1 MMLIPP
7 RVIAVDDDR
16 NHLDGLARALN
27 QYGVA
32 CLQFHFTGDTTGI
45 KSCPSVRVIFA
56 DLHLVGSTAPDHAK
70 DFSTIGGLI
79 QETIK
84 PSGPYFIVLW
94 TRYPDQATG
103 LQDFL
108 EHRLKDVTK
117 PFAVLPIDKSVHLD
131 IGGNVKS
138 VKKLVETIADIAQKQ
153 PQIAALLN
161 WEDRVLGAAADTV
174 SSILI
179 LAEPTTEAA
188 RRAEEVGR
196 LLARLAVE
204 AVGRKHVEQDR
215 FRAVNEALLPILA
228 DRISV
233 LRSADDANEAW
244 KEAFS
249 EADLGRS
256 LSPEEAA
263 KLNRFV
269 HIEASIQGN
278 SGAERGSVIPLPDNL
293 SGEKFEGTFGLKQ
306 ENVAKKQLGCNNFLT
321 DDERFQWVL
330 VQSQAACDYAQR
342 QPGPLPFYLG
352 LDIEVS
358 TKPRDKPPAAL
369 WTSPPFEISGRM
381 RVLRVSARF
390 QVSIPIQVAETN
402 RPIYRLRDQLLV
414 DLVHHIHTYGSRPG
428 MISFHGSKAKSK
440 PKPNE

>member
-1 MMLIPP
+1 MLIPP

-94 TRYPDQATG
+94 TRYPDQADA
-103 LQDFL
+103 LQENL
-108 EHRLKDVTK
+108 EERLKGVAK
-117 PFAVLPIDKSVHLD
+117 PFAVLPLDKSNHLD
-131 IGGNVKS
+131 QAGNVKS
-138 VKKLVETIADIAQKQ
+138 TEKLVETIADIAKKQ

-188 RRAEEVGR
+188 RRAEEIGR
-196 LLARLAVE
+196 LLARLTVE
-204 AVGRKHVEQDR
+204 AVGREHVEQDR

-256 LSPEEAA
+256 LSPDEGGKAEPILSYRAINTG
-263 KLNRFV
+263 KFGCRTWSRN
-269 HIEASIQGN
+269 SIARQ
-278 SGAERGSVIPLPDNL
+278 SV
-293 SGEKFEGTFGLKQ
+293 
-306 ENVAKKQLGCNNFLT
+306 
-321 DDERFQWVL
+321 R
-330 VQSQAACDYAQR
+330 
-342 QPGPLPFYLG
+342 
-352 LDIEVS
+352 
-358 TKPRDKPPAAL
+358 
-369 WTSPPFEISGRM
+369 
-381 RVLRVSARF
+381 
-390 QVSIPIQVAETN
+390 
-402 RPIYRLRDQLLV
+402 
-414 DLVHHIHTYGSRPG
+414 
-428 MISFHGSKAKSK
+428 
-440 PKPNE
+440 

>member
-1 MMLIPP
+1 MLVAP
-7 RVIAVDDDR
+7 RVIVVDDDR
-16 NHLDGLARALN
+16 NHLDGLAKALN

-32 CLQFHFTGDTTGI
+32 CLQFHFTGDTTGV
-45 KSCPSVRVIFA
+45 KPCPNVRVIFA
-56 DLHLVGSTAPDHAK
+56 DLHLVGSAAPDYAK

-94 TRYPDQATG
+94 TMYPDQATG
-103 LQDFL
+103 LRDFL

-117 PFAVLPIDKSVHLD
+117 PFAVLPIDKSTHLD
-131 IGGNVKS
+131 LDGNVKS
-138 VKKLVETIADIAQKQ
+138 VNKLIHTIADVAQTQ

-179 LAEPTTEAA
+179 LAEPTKEAP
-188 RRAEEVGR
+188 RRPEEVGR

-204 AVGRKHVEQDR
+204 SVGREHVEQDR

-228 DRISV
+228 DRISA

-244 KEAFS
+244 RDAFP

-256 LSPEEAA
+256 LSPDEAA

-269 HIEASIQGN
+269 HIEASMHGN
-278 SGAERGSVIPLPDNL
+278 SRPERGAVVPLPKSL
-293 SGEKFEGTFGLKQ
+293 SGGQFKGMFGLTQ
-306 ENVAKKQLGCNNFLT
+306 EIVAKKQFGCKNFHSG
-321 DDERFQWVL
+321 DELFQWVL

-352 LDIEVS
+352 LDIDVS
-358 TKPRDKPPAAL
+358 NMSRDKPPAAL
-369 WTSPPFEISGRM
+369 WTSPPFEINGKI

-390 QVSIPIQVAETN
+390 QVSLSVQLTETN
-402 RPIYRLRDQLLV
+402 SPLYRLRDQLLT
-414 DLVHHIHTYGSRPG
+414 DLIHHVHAYGARPG
-428 MISFHGSKAKSK
+428 MISFRGRKAKSK
-440 PKPNE
+440 PKP

>member
-1 MMLIPP
+1 MMLTTP
-7 RVIAVDDDR
+7 RVLAIDDDQ
-16 NHLDGLARALN
+16 NHLEGLARALN

-32 CLQFHFTGDTTGI
+32 CLQFHFTGDTTNI
-45 KSCPSVRVIFA
+45 KPCPHARVIFV
-56 DLHLVGSTAPDHAK
+56 DLHLGKGPVSDHSR
-70 DFSTIGGLI
+70 DFGIIGGFI
-79 QETIK
+79 EETVR

-94 TRYPDQATG
+94 TMYPDKADA
-103 LQDFL
+103 LQRNL
-108 EHRLKDVTK
+108 EERLKGVAK
-117 PFAVLPIDKSVHLD
+117 PFAVLPLDKSKHLD
-131 IGGNVKS
+131 NDGKVKS
-138 VKKLVETIADIAQKQ
+138 VKKLVETIAAIARKQ

-179 LAEPTTEAA
+179 LAGPATEAE
-188 RRAEEVGR
+188 RREEKVGR

-204 AVGRKHVEQDR
+204 AVGKEHVEQDR

-228 DRISV
+228 DRISA

-256 LSPEEAA
+256 LSPDEAA

-278 SGAERGSVIPLPDNL
+278 SGPERGAVVPLPQSL
-293 SGEKFEGTFGLKQ
+293 SGDQFKGMFGLTQ
-306 ENVAKKQLGCNNFLT
+306 ETVAKKQFGCKNFLRGN
-321 DDERFQWVL
+321 ELFQWVL

-352 LDIEVS
+352 LDIDLS
-358 TKPRDKPPAAL
+358 NMSRDKPPAAL
-369 WTSPPFEISGRM
+369 WTSPPFEINERM

-390 QVSIPIQVAETN
+390 QVSLSVQLVETN
-402 RPIYRLRDQLLV
+402 SPLYRLRDQLLT
-414 DLVHHIHTYGSRPG
+414 DLIHHVHTYGARPG
-428 MISFHGSKAKSK
+428 MISFRG
-440 PKPNE
+440 ER